1 MSKNYI
7 QIDDDISLSQ
17 MRLLYKNL
25 YEFNNGN
32 YTDNLDD
39 KERFFFVTQYISS
52 WFLKWC
58 IYERRKTQDQIL
70 ELEEISSSTVI
81 IDRFYLNLSKRF
93 CLEIVKN
100 TKLYDRM
107 LDKFYQ
113 MFSQKNNLE
122 IFKSNV
128 LKAIGELKN
137 NKINFQKRLGNIDKA
152 VNEVIMETIDIF
164 ILKDKDNPT
173 VSFKK
178 LFMIWSDMIKG
189 K

>member
-93 CLEIVKN
+93 CLDIVNN